1 MLRKADRV
9 VERLSFYLSWVS
21 AACII
26 VMAVLAVADVIMA
39 KFFGGGIQV
48 QKEIIEQCMIPVFI
62 LFAANIQLTGG
73 LMSVDIISKHY
84 SPAVKKA
91 VDTIACA
98 LGTAIMSYAGW
109 RTFAL
114 FQDYLRKQTR
124 ATTMMSSIKIWPF
137 ALCLSVGLF
146 LLAFTYLWTILRIY
160 FLPPEARHETGR
172 EKEGDD

>member
-1 MLRKADRV
+1 MLRKADRIV
-9 VERLSFYLSWVS
+9 YRISFYLSWIS

-26 VMAVLAVADVIMA
+26 LMALLAVADVIMA
-39 KFFGGGIQV
+39 KFFGGGIQI
-48 QKEIIEQCMIPVFI
+48 QKELIEQCMIPVFI

-84 SPAVKKA
+84 SPAVRKA
-91 VDTIACA
+91 VDTVTCV
-98 LGTAIMSYAGW
+98 LGTAIMSYAGY
-109 RTFAL
+109 RTFIL

-160 FLPPEARHETGR
+160 FMPETARQETEPAG
-172 EKEGDD
+172 EGDQ